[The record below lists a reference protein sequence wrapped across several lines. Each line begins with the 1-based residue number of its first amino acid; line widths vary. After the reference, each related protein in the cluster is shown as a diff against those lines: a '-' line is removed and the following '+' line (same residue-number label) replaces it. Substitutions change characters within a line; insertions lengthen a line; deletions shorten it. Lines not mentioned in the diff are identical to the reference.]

1 LICGNLRASVGTP
14 SSEVPRRELDF
25 RDERGGF
32 SLILKRNCSISPAGL
47 LCVFAALA
55 FVVLTIGAGFAA
67 AGAWLVLPF
76 AGLEVLLLGVAFF
89 LYARH
94 AGDYERIELHSGKLT
109 VEVAEA
115 QRTARYEIDPRR
127 VTVCLEKAMGYG
139 ARVLLR
145 GLKQKDLELGRH
157 LDAATR
163 VAFAAE
169 LKKRLRI

>member
-1 LICGNLRASVGTP
+1 MICGNLRASVGTP

-32 SLILKRNCSISPAGL
+32 SLTLKRNCSISPAGL

-55 FVVLTIGAGFAA
+55 FVVLAIGAGFAV

-76 AGLEVLLLGVAFF
+76 AGLEVLLLGVAFVV
-89 LYARH
+89 YARH
-94 AGDYERIELHSGKLT
+94 AADYERIELRSGKLT

-115 QRTARYEIDPRR
+115 QRTARFEVDPSRAR
-127 VTVCLEKAMGYG
+127 LCLEEADARG
-139 ARVLLR
+139 ARVVLR
-145 GLKQKDLELGRH
+145 GPGEEDVELGRH
-157 LDAATR
+157 LDAAAR
-163 VAFAAE
+163 AVFAAE